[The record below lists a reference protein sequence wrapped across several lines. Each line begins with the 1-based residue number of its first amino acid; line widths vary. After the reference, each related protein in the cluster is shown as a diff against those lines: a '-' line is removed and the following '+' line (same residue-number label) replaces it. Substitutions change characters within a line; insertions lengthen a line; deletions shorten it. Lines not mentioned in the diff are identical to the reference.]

1 MKPLHREVLPGIHM
15 IQECGGHRAGIAK
28 AVLAKQAP
36 WYSEGVELH
45 VPQNAYLLVGDRTF
59 LFDTLSPAASDVI
72 LRGLDQVLGNRPLD
86 YLALSHPDVPHAG
99 NTSPILRKYPECQ
112 LVAPRAGETHALY
125 HLDEAIKVGPDD
137 ELDLGG
143 LLLRFPEAK
152 FLDAAV
158 HTWMTEETSKTLF
171 TVDWMGF
178 PHLGNECLSCVDELD
193 VEICVSRLEEFH
205 SRVMFWFQYV
215 DPGKVQ
221 EATNALA
228 LAFDGYGIASA
239 HGLPIRQN
247 VAPFYAMMNEVVERV
262 SDAGRGGVL

>member
-1 MKPLHREVLPGIHM
+1 M
-15 IQECGGHRAGIAK
+15 
-28 AVLAKQAP
+28 
-36 WYSEGVELH
+36 
-45 VPQNAYLLVGDRTF
+45 
-59 LFDTLSPAASDVI
+59 I
-72 LRGLDQVLGNRPLD
+72 LRGLDQVLGDRPLD

-99 NTSPILRKYPECQ
+99 NTAPILRKYPKCQ

-178 PHLGNECLSCVDELD
+178 PHLGGECLACVDELD
-193 VEICVSRLEEFH
+193 VEICVSRLEEFQVRYRRRPTPSPSH
-205 SRVMFWFQYV
+205 SM
-215 DPGKVQ
+215 
-221 EATNALA
+221 
-228 LAFDGYGIASA
+228 
-239 HGLPIRQN
+239 
-247 VAPFYAMMNEVVERV
+247 AM
-262 SDAGRGGVL
+262 A

>member
-1 MKPLHREVLPGIHM
+1 M
-15 IQECGGHRAGIAK
+15 
-28 AVLAKQAP
+28 
-36 WYSEGVELH
+36 
-45 VPQNAYLLVGDRTF
+45 
-59 LFDTLSPAASDVI
+59 
-72 LRGLDQVLGNRPLD
+72 
-86 YLALSHPDVPHAG
+86 
-99 NTSPILRKYPECQ
+99 
-112 LVAPRAGETHALY
+112 
-125 HLDEAIKVGPDD
+125 GPDD

-178 PHLGNECLSCVDELD
+178 PHLGNECLACVDELD

-239 HGLPIRQN
+239 HGLPIRRN
-247 VAPFYAMMNEVVERV
+247 AAPFYAMMNEVVERV